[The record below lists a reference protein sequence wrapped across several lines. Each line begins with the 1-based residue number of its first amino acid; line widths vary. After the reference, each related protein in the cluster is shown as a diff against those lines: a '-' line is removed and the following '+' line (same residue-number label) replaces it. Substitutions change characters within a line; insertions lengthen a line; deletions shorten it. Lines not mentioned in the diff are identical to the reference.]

1 MKTLYNITK
10 ILSRRK
16 TVKTKPVKDKDGK
29 LLIKL
34 NEQMERWNEHFKSV
48 LNRPE
53 PDHPVTLE
61 PGPDLNIKVDNIK
74 KPEI

>member
-1 MKTLYNITK
+1 MEWTLEI
-10 ILSRRK
+10 
-16 TVKTKPVKDKDGK
+16 
-29 LLIKL
+29 
-34 NEQMERWNEHFKSV
+34 V

-74 KPEI
+74 ESLEITEKTGKQLE